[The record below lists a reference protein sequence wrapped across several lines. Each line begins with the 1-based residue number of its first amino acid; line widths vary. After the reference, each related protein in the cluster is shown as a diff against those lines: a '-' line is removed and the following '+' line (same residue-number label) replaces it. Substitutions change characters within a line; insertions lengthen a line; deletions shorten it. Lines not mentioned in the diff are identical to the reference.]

1 MFSYIY
7 HLDNYRMIKLEI
19 ILLLLAF
26 CYSIYY
32 IFDRILANKSRI
44 KTLLTGSKRQRAARK
59 KVVSTTNKEER
70 TKGTKMKEKAYEAKK
85 TKQNLSPEDKSK
97 LDNIVKRVHLNKV
110 RWYNE
115 KARTLIIEWLT
126 LDKHNKRLNLELA
139 DIYEMEK
146 EFSKAEYI
154 YRDLLEKSPDDIE
167 TLKSLAAS
175 LEMQEKDKDAINMY
189 RKAHKLKVSD
199 VDTLEKLSDL
209 TFAIADYPDAM
220 EYTKLYLKQVPRDA
234 EKIAMVWYC
243 LEKEGSIDKAIE
255 QYETVLQIQP
265 YNNEI
270 QTRVTKLQT
279 MIKN

>member
-1 MFSYIY
+1 MNSYVY
-7 HLDNYRMIKLEI
+7 YLENCSMIKLEI

-26 CYSIYY
+26 CYSVYY
-32 IFDRILANKSRI
+32 IFDMIVANYDKI
-44 KTLLTGSKRQRAARK
+44 KVFFTGSKRQRATRK
-59 KVVSTTNKEER
+59 KTTKDTTAEAR
-70 TKGTKMKEKAYEAKK
+70 TKWRKIKEKAYEAKTLTQK
-85 TKQNLSPEDKSK
+85 LSPEDKSK
-97 LDNIVKRVHLNKV
+97 LDQITKRVHLNKV

-115 KARTLIIEWLT
+115 KARTLIIEGLT
-126 LDKHNKRLNLELA
+126 LDKHNKKLNLELA
-139 DIYEMEK
+139 DIYESEQ

-175 LEMQEKDKDAINMY
+175 LEMQEKDKSAINTY
-189 RKAHKLKVSD
+189 RKVHKLKQSD
-199 VDTLEKLSDL
+199 IDALEKLSDL
-209 TFAIADYPDAM
+209 TFSIWDYPDAL

-243 LEKEGSIDKAIE
+243 LEKDWSIDKAIE
-255 QYETVLQIQP
+255 HYETVLQIQP
-265 YNNEI
+265 YNSEI

>member
-1 MFSYIY
+1 
-7 HLDNYRMIKLEI
+7 MIKLEI

-26 CYSIYY
+26 SYSVYY
-32 IFDRILANKSRI
+32 IFNRLIANKERI
-44 KTLLTGSKRQRAARK
+44 KIFFTGSKRQRAVRK
-59 KVVSTTNKEER
+59 KAPEKTNAGER
-70 TKGTKMKEKAYEAKK
+70 TRGNRVKEKAYEVKN

-97 LDNIVKRVHLNKV
+97 LDNITKRVHLNKV
-110 RWYNE
+110 RWYTE

-126 LDKHNKRLNLELA
+126 LDKHNKKLNLELA
-139 DIYEMEK
+139 DIYEWEK

-175 LEMQEKDKDAINMY
+175 LEMQEKDKAAINMY
-189 RKAHKLKVSD
+189 RKAHKLKLSD

-209 TFAIADYPDAM
+209 TFAVAEYPDAM

-243 LEKEGSIDKAIE
+243 LEKEGSIEKAIE